1 MSMAYVTQ
9 PAQQQQLEWLGDTT
23 LSLLLDGAATDGNLT
38 VGRFDL
44 GDGDAAPYHLHTRE
58 DEVFL
63 LIKGTALMW
72 CGDDEAELSEGGI
85 IYLPRNIPHAYR
97 ITSPRADMLMI
108 CTPGGIE
115 GFFRRAGRDRATPRP
130 DGFEITPQL
139 LAEAA
144 GLSGSTILG
153 PPR

>member
-1 MSMAYVTQ
+1 
-9 PAQQQQLEWLGDTT
+9 
-23 LSLLLDGAATDGNLT
+23 
-38 VGRFDL
+38 
-44 GDGDAAPYHLHTRE
+44 
-58 DEVFL
+58 
-63 LIKGTALMW
+63 MW
-72 CGDDEAELSEGGI
+72 CGDEETELSEGGI
-85 IYLPRNIPHAYR
+85 IYLPGNIPHAYR

-139 LAEAA
+139 LSEAA
-144 GLSGSTILG
+144 GLFGSTILG